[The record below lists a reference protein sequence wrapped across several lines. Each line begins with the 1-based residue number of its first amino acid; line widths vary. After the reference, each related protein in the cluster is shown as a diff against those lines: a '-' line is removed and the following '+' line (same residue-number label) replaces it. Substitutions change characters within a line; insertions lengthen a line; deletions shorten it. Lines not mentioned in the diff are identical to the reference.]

1 MNVYDFKATSIDG
14 ETISLSDYK
23 GKVLL
28 IVNTASKCG
37 FTPQYEDLQKLYEK
51 YSAQGLEILGF
62 PCNQF
67 NAQEPGTSED
77 TKAFCRL
84 NYGVDFPMFEKIEV
98 NGADSHP
105 LFKYLKESAPFKGMD
120 PSNMTNKII
129 ESILNEK
136 FPEFN
141 MGNAIRWNF
150 TKFLV
155 NQEGDVINRF
165 ESSFEPLDLASHI
178 ESLL

>member
-1 MNVYDFKATSIDG
+1 MKIYDFNATSIDG
-14 ETISLSDYK
+14 EHVSIGEHK

-51 YSAQGLEILGF
+51 YSDRGLEILGF

-67 NAQEPGTSED
+67 NAQEPGTSDD
-77 TKAFCRL
+77 TKTFCSI
-84 NYGVDFPMFEKIEV
+84 NYGVTFPLFEKVDV
-98 NGADSHP
+98 NGVDAHP
-105 LFKYLKESAPFKGMD
+105 LFKYLKESAPFKGLD
-120 PSNMTNKII
+120 GSNMTNKII
-129 ESILNEK
+129 ESILNENY
-136 FPEFN
+136 PEFN

-155 NQEGDVINRF
+155 NKEGEVVDRF
-165 ESSFEPLDLASHI
+165 ESSFEPLDLGSHI

>member
-1 MNVYDFKATSIDG
+1 MNIYDFNATSIDG
-14 ETISLSDYK
+14 ENISLGAYE

-51 YSAQGLEILGF
+51 YNAYGLEILGF

-67 NAQEPGTSED
+67 NAQEPGSSED
-77 TKAFCRL
+77 TKAFCSI
-84 NYGVDFPMFEKIEV
+84 NYGVDFPLFEKIEV

-105 LFKYLKESAPFKGMD
+105 IFKYLKESAPFKGMD
-120 PSNMTNKII
+120 SSNMTNKII
-129 ESILNEK
+129 ESILNEN

-155 NQEGDVINRF
+155 NKSGDVVDRF
-165 ESSFEPLDLASHI
+165 ESSFEPLDLGSHI